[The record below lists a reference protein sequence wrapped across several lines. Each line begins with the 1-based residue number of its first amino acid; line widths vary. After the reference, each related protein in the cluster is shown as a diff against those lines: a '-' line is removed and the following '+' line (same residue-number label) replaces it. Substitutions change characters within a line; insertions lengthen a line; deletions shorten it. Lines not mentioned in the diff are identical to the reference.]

1 LTIAPTALA
10 KETVMNAI
18 HTRAVVLPL
27 ERMKAIVSEL
37 AAVKS
42 RQDLEAALSIY
53 HPNAI
58 LLSPPV
64 RSHAQG
70 HAELRNSLTSF
81 FRFAPDYAVDLHG
94 QAADGETLCSWGEI
108 RFTPAYSFRG
118 DKPNGKQIRTPV
130 FILFRFRDDKVAWES
145 FHFDLADV
153 ARQVGLPAEAFQPA

>member
-1 LTIAPTALA
+1 
-10 KETVMNAI
+10 MNAI
-18 HTRAVVLPL
+18 DTRTDPLPL

-42 RQDLEAALSIY
+42 RQDLEAALQIY
-53 HPNAI
+53 HPEAV

-64 RSHAQG
+64 SSRAQG
-70 HAELRNSLTSF
+70 RGELRNNLATF

-94 QAADGETLCSWGEI
+94 QAADGDTLCSWGEI

-118 DKPNGKQIRTPV
+118 DQPNGKQIRTPV